1 MNERKHDLLFA
12 ACGIAFVVF
21 DLLGA
26 IIAMVGG
33 KTHDL
38 TISSTQT
45 DIANA
50 VAKPAGTAVW
60 IGGYLEFLSVGAF
73 IAFAVWACVK
83 LGGGLLGA
91 IARAAATG
99 YAAVTIA
106 SLAIMAALAYQAGR
120 GIGVQPATAL
130 VTVNEALFV
139 GTWFLAVFFL
149 LAVGALALSAAR
161 RALGWSAIGIAVLTL
176 VATAISVESI
186 GQFSVMLW
194 FAWIVFASIAIAR
207 GQRAPARS
215 VAVAQSA

>member
-12 ACGIAFVVF
+12 ACGIAFVVL

-26 IIAMVGG
+26 IIAMAGG

-50 VAKPAGTAVW
+50 VAKPVGTAVW

-91 IARAAATG
+91 VARAAATG

-106 SLAIMAALAYQAGR
+106 SLAIMAALAYRAGH
-120 GIGVQPATAL
+120 GIGVPLAKTL
-130 VTVNEALFV
+130 VTVNEALYV
-139 GTWFLAVFFL
+139 STWFLAAFFL
-149 LAVGALALSAAR
+149 LAAGALALSAAR
-161 RALGWSAIGIAVLTL
+161 RALGWSAIAVAVLTL
-176 VATAISVESI
+176 IATAISVENV

-207 GQRAPARS
+207 GERAPART
-215 VAVAQSA
+215 VAVPQNA

>member
-12 ACGIAFVVF
+12 ACGIAFVVL

-50 VAKPAGTAVW
+50 VAKPADTAVW

-91 IARAAATG
+91 VARAAATG

-176 VATAISVESI
+176 VATAISVENI

-194 FAWIVFASIAIAR
+194 FAWIVFASVAIAR
-207 GQRAPARS
+207 GKRAPART